1 MAESNDQADRRSADV
16 RWMALAIE
24 AAKNG
29 QGAVEPN
36 PMVGCLLV
44 ADQQPIGIG
53 WHAEFGGPHA
63 EINALN
69 SVKPDQQSLIAGC
82 TAYVTLEPCSHQGKT
97 GPCCDALITAG
108 VGRVVVA
115 VIDPNPEVAGQGI
128 QKMQAAGIEV
138 ETGALESEAAETLAP
153 YLKRTTTGL
162 PWIIA
167 KWAMTVDGKIATAT
181 GHSQWISNEK
191 SRRKVHDLRRRVDA
205 VMVGIGTALA
215 DDPMLNARPAGTRN
229 ARRVILDSTAKLPLS
244 SKLVQTAHNH
254 ATLIAVGPDADSE
267 KIHQY
272 ESAGCTVF
280 KSSDADPAARLMALL
295 RRLTE
300 LGDTNVLVE
309 GGGQL
314 LGSLADLKQIDE
326 LHSFIGPKLI
336 GGQGSH
342 SPVAGIG
349 AETIDLGIELKL
361 QQVERIDDDIY
372 AIYRKQ

>member
-1 MAESNDQADRRSADV
+1 
-16 RWMALAIE
+16 MALAIE

-63 EINALN
+63 EINALG
-69 SVKPDQQSLIAGC
+69 SVKPHQQSLVAGC
-82 TAYVTLEPCSHQGKT
+82 TAFVTLEPCSHHGKT
-97 GPCCDALITAG
+97 GPCCDALIEAG

-115 VIDPNPEVAGQGI
+115 VIDPNPDVAGQGI
-128 QKMQAAGIEV
+128 QRMQAAGIEV
-138 ETGALESEAAETLAP
+138 ETGVLSSQAAQSLAP

-191 SRRKVHDLRRRVDA
+191 SRSKVHDLRRRVDA
-205 VMVGIGTALA
+205 VMIGIGTALA
-215 DDPMLNARPAGTRN
+215 DDPMLNARPAGIRN
-229 ARRVILDSTAKLPLS
+229 ARRVILDSTAKLPVD
-244 SKLVQTAHNH
+244 SKLVQTAHDH
-254 ATLIAVGPDADSE
+254 PTLIAVGPDADAD
-267 KIHQY
+267 KICQY
-272 ESAGCTVF
+272 EAAGCTVF
-280 KSSDADPAARLMALL
+280 CSDDSDSTDRLMALL
-295 RRLTE
+295 RHLVE

-336 GGQGSH
+336 GGQTSVG
-342 SPVAGIG
+342 PVAGDG
-349 AETIDLGIELKL
+349 AETIDRGIELKL
-361 QQVERIDDDIY
+361 QQVERIEDDIY
-372 AIYRKQ
+372 AIYRKP